1 MTSQDIKVQTNN
13 LVEQAK
19 TLVNEGNQRQLV
31 LQTKE
36 GKTLIQSKA
45 TTAAAVALFLLITGF
60 ISIPLLVIA
69 TVIGMVLGA
78 KVEVRNLA

>member
-19 TLVNEGNQRQLV
+19 SLVNQGNQRQLV

-36 GKTLIQSKA
+36 GKTLIQSKV
-45 TTAAAVALFLLITGF
+45 TIVAAVSLFLLATGF
-60 ISIPLLVIA
+60 ISIPLVVIA
-69 TVIGMVLGA
+69 TIIGMVLGA
-78 KVEVRNLA
+78 KLELRNLA